1 MGCWGGR
8 RRPPAAEREPTFPSY
23 LAYSLNGLL
32 GRQAAASSCW
42 ERTYL
47 SIVSGVFPEWVVG
60 EAGGGLQLLRENL
73 PFHRIWRIPWMG
85 CWGGRRR
92 PLAAEREP
100 TFPSYLAYSLNGL
113 LGRQAAASS
122 CWERTYL
129 SIVSGVFPEWVVG
142 EAGGGLQLLRENLPF
157 HRIWRIPWMG
167 CWGGRRRPLAAERE
181 PTFPSYLAYS
191 LNGLLGR
198 QAAASSCWE
207 RTYLSIVS
215 GVFPEWVVGEAGG
228 GLQLLRENLPF
239 HRIWRIPWMGCWG
252 GRRRPPAAER
262 EPTFPSYLAYS
273 LNGLLGRQAAAS
285 SCWERTYLSIV
296 SGVFPEWVV
305 GEAGGGL

>member
-1 MGCWGGR
+1 MWLACRLNNTPLPFHRIWRIPWMGCWGGR

-92 PLAAEREP
+92 PLAAER
-100 TFPSYLAYSLNGL
+100 
-113 LGRQAAASS
+113 
-122 CWERTYL
+122 TYL
-129 SIVSGVFPEWVVG
+129 SV
-142 EAGGGLQLLRENLPF
+142 
-157 HRIWRIPWMG
+157 
-167 CWGGRRRPLAAERE
+167 
-181 PTFPSYLAYS
+181 
-191 LNGLLGR
+191 
-198 QAAASSCWE
+198 
-207 RTYLSIVS
+207 VS

-262 EPTFPSYLAYS
+262 EATRLSSETWVSSPSCQID
-273 LNGLLGRQAAAS
+273 GH
-285 SCWERTYLSIV
+285 
-296 SGVFPEWVV
+296 VFPLKKIHPWLFSFFSFGQAPLSSGNHSLTQQGV
-305 GEAGGGL
+305 